1 MEVIPNNMVCARRK
15 KGKSESVILR
25 TDNTVA
31 KRIRIKV
38 ETMIYKTLH
47 RKLKIEQHESN

>member
-15 KGKSESVILR
+15 KGKSKSVIRR

-31 KRIRIKV
+31 KRKRIKV
-38 ETMIYKTLH
+38 QTMIYKTLH

>member
-1 MEVIPNNMVCARRK
+1 MEVIPNNMLCAPRK

-47 RKLKIEQHESN
+47 RKLKIE